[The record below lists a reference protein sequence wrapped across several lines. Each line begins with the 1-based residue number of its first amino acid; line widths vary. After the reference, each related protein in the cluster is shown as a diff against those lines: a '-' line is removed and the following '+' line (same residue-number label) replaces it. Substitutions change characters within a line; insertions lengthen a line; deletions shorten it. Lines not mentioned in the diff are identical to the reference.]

1 MIVRN
6 PDQRV
11 AVLVDVQN
19 VYYSARNLFNTKVN
33 FKALLKH
40 VVHDRL
46 LVRAIAY
53 VINAEAAG
61 EKVNFFEAVN
71 EAGFEVKEKEL
82 TVFLGGAKKGDWDL
96 GIAMDAIRL
105 GNKVDSIVLVS
116 GDGDFCPVV
125 NYLQQSL
132 GCLVEV
138 VAFKHTTNHTLIEM
152 ADDFTDIE
160 NHKTELLFRSR
171 PEGKKHTTTT
181 EIPLEKPAPVAP
193 ARPIISKRPAQPKQ
207 TFRPRPTPSAKP
219 ATFRQSTPNKAPY
232 KPNTYKPNPY
242 KPSTPPSA
250 PSAPSAPKPPTMP
263 PSPYIA

>member
-53 VINAEAAG
+53 VIHDPSAG
-61 EKVNFFEAVN
+61 EKISFFEALN
-71 EAGFEVKEKEL
+71 ESGFEVKEKEL
-82 TVFLGGAKKGDWDL
+82 TVFLGGGKKGDWDL

-105 GNKVDSIVLVS
+105 GHKVDSIVLVT

-138 VAFKHTTNHTLIEM
+138 VAFKHTSNHTLVEM

-160 NHKTELLFRSR
+160 QNKAELLFRQR
-171 PEGKKHTTTT
+171 PEGKKRGSSR
-181 EIPLEKPAPVAP
+181 AP
-193 ARPIISKRPAQPKQ
+193 
-207 TFRPRPTPSAKP
+207 
-219 ATFRQSTPNKAPY
+219 
-232 KPNTYKPNPY
+232 
-242 KPSTPPSA
+242 KPSTPPPA
-250 PSAPSAPKPPTMP
+250 TPTLPSSPRPPALP
-263 PSPYIA
+263 PRPYIA

>member
-11 AVLVDVQN
+11 AVLVDAQN
-19 VYYSARNLFNTKVN
+19 MYYSARNLYNTKVN

-40 VVHDRL
+40 VTHDRL

-53 VINAEAAG
+53 VIHDPSAG

-82 TVFLGGAKKGDWDL
+82 TVFYGGDKKGDWDI

-105 GNKVDSIVLVS
+105 GNKVDSIVLVT
-116 GDGDFCPVV
+116 GDGDFCPVI

-138 VAFKHTTNHTLIEM
+138 VAFKHTANRELIAM
-152 ADDFTDIE
+152 ADDFTDLE
-160 NHKTELLFRSR
+160 EHKTELLFRPR
-171 PEGKKHTTTT
+171 PEHRKRAPSATHA
-181 EIPLEKPAPVAP
+181 KP
-193 ARPIISKRPAQPKQ
+193 K
-207 TFRPRPTPSAKP
+207 TPSARPPQPIVP
-219 ATFRQSTPNKAPY
+219 AQSPSLPAPQ
-232 KPNTYKPNPY
+232 PRPADT
-242 KPSTPPSA
+242 SH
-250 PSAPSAPKPPTMP
+250 PKPPMP
-263 PSPYIA
+263 PIRPPYLA